1 MTAFSTRDSDRCRV
15 VASAHANRKSHPFHA
30 WLAQAEEIR
39 TRRDASEIDVNPQDH
54 NVIFEFSRRTCMECS
69 APFGL
74 MSATSYAP
82 SLLPIG
88 NSKFRLLALRGT
100 SNGG

>member
-15 VASAHANRKSHPFHA
+15 VASEHANRKSHPFQA

-39 TRRDASEIDVNPQDH
+39 TRRDASEIDVSPQDH
-54 NVIFEFSRRTCMECS
+54 NVIFEFSRGTCTEEFS
-69 APFGL
+69 AVRIE
-74 MSATSYAP
+74 SATSYAP

-100 SNGG
+100 SNDG